1 VHDWIDIAFGMAVLA
16 AALAAS
22 GHAVIYKRESR
33 SAAIWAILIWIM
45 PAVGP
50 ILYVLLGVNRVQ
62 RRATRMR
69 RAMVR
74 HRSSAQ
80 IRAEEPGT
88 HLAPLARLVGQV
100 IKRPLLAG
108 NSIEVLVDGPQTY
121 PAMLEAIESAR
132 HSIAMASY
140 IFNGDGIGE
149 QFVAALERAHKRGVA
164 VRVLVDDVDAR
175 FSRSSACK
183 PLRRAGIPVGV
194 FNPPLMPARLN
205 TINLRNHRK
214 ILVVDG
220 TTGFTGGMNV
230 DKRYWRPEAPAE
242 AFRDLHFRV
251 RGPVVSHLMEVF
263 ADDWQFSTD
272 EALRGAPWFVPI
284 PPAGPCLARVIEAG
298 PDEAFESLR
307 WAIVGGLDA
316 AQRSVKVLTPYFIPD
331 GALITALNAAAL
343 RGIQVDIVVPA
354 TSDLPHVHWAAFGQL
369 WQVLDHGCRVWT
381 SPGPFDHSKLMVVD
395 GAWTLLGSAN
405 WDARSLRLNFE
416 LNVECYSVEVGA
428 HMDGLVQARIN
439 AASQVTLEHM
449 NARSLPVKLRD
460 GVARLFAPYL

>member
-1 VHDWIDIAFGMAVLA
+1 MHDWIDIAFGIAVLA
-16 AALAAS
+16 AAIAAS

-33 SAAIWAILIWIM
+33 SAAIWVILIWIM

-69 RAMVR
+69 RTMIR

-108 NSIEVLVDGPQTY
+108 NSIEVLVDGPQAY

-194 FNPPLMPARLN
+194 FNPPLVPARLN

-214 ILVVDG
+214 ILVVAG

-272 EALRGAPWFVPI
+272 EALRGAPWFVPQ
-284 PPAGPCLARVIEAG
+284 PPAGSCLARVIEAG

-343 RGIQVDIVVPA
+343 RGVQVDVVLPA
-354 TSDLPHVHWAAFGQL
+354 NSDLAHVHWATFGQL

-439 AASQVTLEHM
+439 AASRVTLEHM